1 MGSKETNQIKQI
13 ERKFNKT
20 HVSNPGLLAVLFHS
34 YLDCFCFL
42 QIAASENRVYLN
54 AGTLMLNLQE
64 GAFDEASNKLAIN
77 YKKK

>member
-1 MGSKETNQIKQI
+1 METHGIVF
-13 ERKFNKT
+13 FNFYGNPDLMYLFL
-20 HVSNPGLLAVLFHS
+20 SN
-34 YLDCFCFL
+34 LDCFCFL